1 MTQGPLDFSA
11 DLDTSSM
18 LDLGSLLLPNI
29 PGLEVDLDLDPRSG
43 RGKSVSLHL
52 NMTIAE
58 VQVFA
63 AAINEDLWAD
73 MRDAIT
79 SGLREQKV
87 DCSVELGRFGTE
99 IHAVMPTVDLDGN
112 SHIQPIRFVGV
123 RGSRWLLRVVI
134 SGDGALSTSQ
144 VSADAVAE
152 IDDVVSRLVV
162 NRGDAPIPPG
172 DRLELRSPTSPSDAT
187 AENIALDVNGNNRFE
202 NFHIRL

>member
-1 MTQGPLDFSA
+1 
-11 DLDTSSM
+11 M

-63 AAINEDLWAD
+63 AAVNEDLWAE
-73 MRDAIT
+73 MRDAIS

-112 SHIQPIRFVGV
+112 THIQPIRFVGV

-134 SGDGALSTSQ
+134 SGDGALSTSP

-172 DRLELRSPTSPSDAT
+172 DRLELRSPTSPSDT
-187 AENIALDVNGNNRFE
+187 SAENIPLDVNGNNRFE